1 MSILKKGD
9 LTKSFKEREQRKDGY
24 TLVKPLI
31 NTLDLLE
38 LLTEPK
44 RSLTFV
50 TLLWKG
56 GALILIKPRTINIS
70 IYTRNRCDGDKEC
83 NINICQIPP
92 ALDSPLLSL
101 HSPVCPAVNLPLK
114 VILDSTWTQLTDPAA
129 HPFLNW
135 PLVQSHNGNFAS
147 GFEYHDLCRRIS
159 FLLRLFRKV
168 IWILR
173 RFTMAAA
180 N

>member
-1 MSILKKGD
+1 MIL
-9 LTKSFKEREQRKDGY
+9 L
-24 TLVKPLI
+24 
-31 NTLDLLE
+31 
-38 LLTEPK
+38 
-44 RSLTFV
+44 
-50 TLLWKG
+50 
-56 GALILIKPRTINIS
+56 KPRTINIS

-147 GFEYHDLCRRIS
+147 GFDHHDLAADEYHS
-159 FLLRLFRKV
+159 FFVYFGKLFGFYDVLRWRPQIKENAVKLIRLERV
-168 IWILR
+168 GGP
-173 RFTMAAA
+173 
-180 N
+180 

>member
-1 MSILKKGD
+1 MAILLSNLWSTD
-9 LTKSFKEREQRKDGY
+9 
-24 TLVKPLI
+24 
-31 NTLDLLE
+31 NTLELLE
-38 LLTEPK
+38 LISEPK
-44 RSLTFV
+44 RTLTFV

-56 GALILIKPRTINIS
+56 GALILLKPRTINIS

-135 PLVQSHNGNFAS
+135 PLVQATLHRALIIMTCAD
-147 GFEYHDLCRRIS
+147 EYHS
-159 FLLRLFRKV
+159 FFVYFGKLFGFYDVLRWRPQIKENAVKLIRLERV
-168 IWILR
+168 GGQ
-173 RFTMAAA
+173 
-180 N
+180 